1 MFNLTT
7 SFAGQESLVCFDGDE
22 AQSENDVSSTS
33 VESVPEAG
41 TPGGSNSPFNR
52 DSSDEQLLTGK

>member
-1 MFNLTT
+1 MFNLTPL
-7 SFAGQESLVCFDGDE
+7 FAGQESLVCFDGDE
-22 AQSENDVSSTS
+22 AQSENDVSNSS

-52 DSSDEQLLTGK
+52 DSSDEQPVIGR